1 MRVGKQILPPTSG
14 YKGVGKRGDRVALHI
29 KICGFTT
36 EEGIEAAV
44 AAGVN
49 AIGLVL
55 DPSPRQLTLERAL
68 ALKALIPRGVDVV
81 AVCGRPTSDEIREI
95 CEVLQPDTIQ
105 LMADALPNVPVD
117 VPVLPSFE
125 DGPDLTQRVAHY
137 AASLGR
143 DRPLVLA
150 DGPKPGSGIRADWN
164 RVSEIS
170 ETTRLI
176 IAGGLNPEN
185 VGDAIALLRPYG
197 VDVSSGVERAVG
209 CKDPQRIID
218 FVNSVRAAERFMA
231 AP

>member
-1 MRVGKQILPPTSG
+1 M
-14 YKGVGKRGDRVALHI
+14 ALHI

-44 AAGVN
+44 GAGVN

-55 DPSPRQLTLERAL
+55 DPSPRQLSLEKAL
-68 ALKALIPRGVDVV
+68 ALKSLIPRGVDVV
-81 AVCGRPTSDEIREI
+81 AVCGRPTADEIGEI
-95 CEVLQPDTIQ
+95 SEVLQPDTIQ
-105 LMADALPNVPVD
+105 LMADALPQFPVSVPI
-117 VPVLPSFE
+117 LPSFE
-125 DGPDLTQRVAHY
+125 DGPDLTQRVTHY
-137 AASLGR
+137 ASSLGH

-164 RVSEIS
+164 RVLEIS

-197 VDVSSGVERAVG
+197 VDVSSGVERTVG

-218 FVNSVRAAERFMA
+218 FVSAVRAAERLLA
-231 AP
+231 VPS